1 MSVRAGQEAA
11 ASGSRVWKASVRGG
25 MALWLL
31 VAGLS
36 SACTDGSATQD
47 AAAVPPELQVGEAK
61 FKANCARC
69 HGERGAGTDHGPPLV
84 HRIYEPNHHPDVT
97 FQRAAA
103 NGVRAHHWNFGNM
116 PKIDGVTSE
125 DVDQITRYVRWLQRQ
140 AGIS

>member
-1 MSVRAGQEAA
+1 MSERARREVA
-11 ASGSRVWKASVRGG
+11 ASGSGARKASARAGLAV
-25 MALWLL
+25 WLL

-47 AAAVPPELQVGEAK
+47 TAAVPPELRVGEAK

-84 HRIYEPNHHPDVT
+84 HRIYEPNHHPDIT

-116 PKIDGVTSE
+116 PKIDGVTPE
-125 DVDQITRYVRWLQRQ
+125 DVDQITRYIRWLQRQ
-140 AGIS
+140 AGIN